1 MSCSSSIGSK
11 TTAGAGS
18 KFEHVERTID
28 GHEEGSGK
36 RVELPFV
43 VENLEPRKDQA
54 LDWRKSFAQ
63 SKVGH
68 YNKRMEKKFIQASG
82 IRTVVELVE
91 GLEK

>member
-1 MSCSSSIGSK
+1 MLCSSSIGSK

-18 KFEHVERTID
+18 KFEHVERTRD
-28 GHEEGSGK
+28 VHEEGSEK

-43 VENLEPRKDQA
+43 AENSEPRKDQA

-63 SKVGH
+63 SKVGDC
-68 YNKRMEKKFIQASG
+68 NKRNEKKFIQASG

-91 GLEK
+91 GPEK

>member
-1 MSCSSSIGSK
+1 
-11 TTAGAGS
+11 
-18 KFEHVERTID
+18 
-28 GHEEGSGK
+28 
-36 RVELPFV
+36 
-43 VENLEPRKDQA
+43 

-91 GLEK
+91 GPEK